1 VRPPALTGRNL
12 LHFDDLNAMSSG
24 TMTSGHVSIA
34 LRYGST
40 HSDVSIF
47 TIHIVGSTTRVV
59 TQPDCDVL
67 DLRRPAFEDLFTA
80 YDFSSCL
87 FDLLEFSYEKPKPA
101 LGYYIVRCEYP
112 HLHQWRGLDFLCW
125 PSATDNLELL
135 QLSNERQK
143 ITLYIGDPGVQTS
156 TTAQQ
161 PCPFETQAYNKDES
175 YNDVPGRVLSYPRGA
190 ISACVLSAS
199 ASRPVYT

>member
-1 VRPPALTGRNL
+1 MRPPALTGRNL

-135 QLSNERQK
+135 QLAECSH
-143 ITLYIGDPGVQTS
+143 IHV
-156 TTAQQ
+156 
-161 PCPFETQAYNKDES
+161 
-175 YNDVPGRVLSYPRGA
+175 
-190 ISACVLSAS
+190 VLSALAYS
-199 ASRPVYT
+199 VLRLPDRCIRRRRHRWRYERLKVVQ